1 MAVIGVLASALFS
14 LVILAQWVAE
24 LILNPCVG
32 I

>member
-1 MAVIGVLASALFS
+1 MAVIGMLSSALFS
-14 LVILAQWVAE
+14 VVILAQWVAQ